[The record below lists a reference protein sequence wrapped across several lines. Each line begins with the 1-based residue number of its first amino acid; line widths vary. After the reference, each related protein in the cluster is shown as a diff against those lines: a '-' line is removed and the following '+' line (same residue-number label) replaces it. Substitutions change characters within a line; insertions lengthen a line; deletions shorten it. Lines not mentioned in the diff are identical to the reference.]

1 MKSAEH
7 EIIEL
12 ALKKAS
18 PAHQKVG
25 WVKIFNKVLVPVQKV
40 FSFKAKAF
48 SFCLFYCTLHR
59 HSERNE
65 ESNYIQPWILRF
77 RAMHFTQ
84 DDSVETIAFY
94 ILATSKS

>member
-65 ESNYIQPWILRF
+65 ESSYFSPGSFDFVLRTSLRMTAWKQPL
-77 RAMHFTQ
+77 FT
-84 DDSVETIAFY
+84 F
-94 ILATSKS
+94 

>member
-59 HSERNE
+59 HSERSE
-65 ESNYIQPWILRF
+65 ESSYFSPGSFDFVLRTSLRMTAWKQPL
-77 RAMHFTQ
+77 FT
-84 DDSVETIAFY
+84 F
-94 ILATSKS
+94 

>member
-40 FSFKAKAF
+40 FSFKARHLAF
-48 SFCLFYCTLHR
+48 AFLFIHCIVILSEAKNPVISALDPSISCYALH
-59 HSERNE
+59 SG
-65 ESNYIQPWILRF
+65 
-77 RAMHFTQ
+77 
-84 DDSVETIAFY
+84 
-94 ILATSKS
+94 